1 MTPREAAVLSL
12 NSAFK
17 NGRFVN
23 LELDSTIK
31 KYGFE
36 DKDKSFYT
44 RLLYGTVEKRLT
56 LDHYLSRISERELSK
71 IEPLVQIGRAHV

>member
-1 MTPREAAVLSL
+1 MNPREAAALSL

-31 KYGFE
+31 K
-36 DKDKSFYT
+36 
-44 RLLYGTVEKRLT
+44 
-56 LDHYLSRISERELSK
+56 
-71 IEPLVQIGRAHV
+71 